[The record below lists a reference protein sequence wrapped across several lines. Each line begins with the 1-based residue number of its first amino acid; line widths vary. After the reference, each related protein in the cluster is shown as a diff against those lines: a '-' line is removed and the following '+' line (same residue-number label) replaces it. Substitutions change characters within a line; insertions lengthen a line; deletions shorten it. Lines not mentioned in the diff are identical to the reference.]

1 MKTEEITAL
10 YAQST
15 YLLSESGSIAAPRF
29 QPPSQL
35 NCQWRLMVVC
45 RSGSWIL
52 SLGETS
58 GTAPLILL
66 LEFLRG
72 QSKALVWY
80 QPLLSQALEP
90 GLLSTDHQQQP
101 APSTTH
107 PISQLFSDGQFALC
121 WLCNNCFSQHLHPL
135 WLVPRRS
142 QAPLQA
148 LCVISQACL
157 PPSTSQP
164 GIGILYPSFAGA
176 FLRKTAL

>member
-1 MKTEEITAL
+1 MKTEEMTAL

-15 YLLSESGSIAAPRF
+15 YLPSESGSIAAPRF

-35 NCQWRLMVVC
+35 NCQWRLMVAC

-58 GTAPLILL
+58 GIAPLILL
-66 LEFLRG
+66 LELLRE
-72 QSKALVWY
+72 QSKALVQY
-80 QPLLSQALEP
+80 QPLEH
-90 GLLSTDHQQQP
+90 GLLGTDHQQQP

-107 PISQLFSDGQFALC
+107 PISQVFSDGQFALC

-148 LCVISQACL
+148 LCVIS
-157 PPSTSQP
+157 
-164 GIGILYPSFAGA
+164 
-176 FLRKTAL
+176 